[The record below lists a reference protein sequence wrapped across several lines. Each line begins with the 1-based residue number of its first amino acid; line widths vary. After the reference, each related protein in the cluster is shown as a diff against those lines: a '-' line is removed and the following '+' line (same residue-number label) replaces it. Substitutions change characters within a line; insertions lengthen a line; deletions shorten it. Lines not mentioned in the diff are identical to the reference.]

1 MKQMDSE
8 NFVFWGLLV
17 IPLICTICLS
27 GLCARQNMENRAQRK
42 RIEALE
48 RYIVEH
54 TDQVN
59 IEVIEL
65 LRNIEEEN

>member
-1 MKQMDSE
+1 MKNIDFEFSIT
-8 NFVFWGLLV
+8 VGILL
-17 IPLICTICLS
+17 PLICVIIMCGVCICQS
-27 GLCARQNMENRAQRK
+27 IDNRAQRK

-48 RYIVEH
+48 RYIIEH

-65 LRNIEEEN
+65 LRNIGEEN